1 MLRLNHLA
9 LPVTDPDASARFWCG
24 PLGFS
29 PGRRVGDVR
38 LLRDPAGFVLAL
50 HPADA
55 ATLPAPF
62 HLGFRLGSVTE
73 VEQVHDRLLRAGVE
87 LSEPLTE
94 ASTLVFFRIRD
105 PDGHEL
111 EFYWE
116 QQGEGG

>member
-9 LPVTDPDASARFWCG
+9 LPVRDPEASARFWCG

-29 PGRRVGDVR
+29 PGRRAGDVR
-38 LLRDPAGFVLAL
+38 FLHDRAGFDLAL

-73 VEQVHDRLLRAGVE
+73 VEQVHDRLMRAGVE

-94 ASTLVFFRIRD
+94 ESTLAFFRVRD

-116 QQGEGG
+116 DDADA